1 MKEKITESQAEQMYD
16 DMLDELQSIKIGT
29 MSYPGSYVLKEL
41 DPIAYRCGFTE
52 YLDYLAEDYD
62 ISDFY

>member
-1 MKEKITESQAEQMYD
+1 MKEKITESQAEQIYD
-16 DMLDELQSIKIGT
+16 DMLDELYSIKIG
-29 MSYPGSYVLKEL
+29 SIDFRGSNILKQL